1 MGWDGVIVERAAV
14 GIAVSSL
21 LSLSLDDDDD
31 CSIIIVSTS
40 TTPPL

>member
-1 MGWDGVIVERAAV
+1 MGWDDVIVERVAV

-21 LSLSLDDDDD
+21 LSLSLDDDD